1 MDILNFSAPNTG
13 SWIVDIIY
21 WIVSICGNVA
31 IGVIVFTIVLKL
43 LTFPFDYFSRASMRK
58 NSVKMEEMRPELE
71 KLQRQ
76 YADNK
81 EMYNRKMMAL
91 YKRNGY
97 SMWGSCLPTILT
109 LVIFIVAINAFTD
122 YSKFQNKTYFYNM
135 SNSYNNVVYAGFDLD
150 EEERYI
156 YRDEK
161 GKLIVKYEDI
171 ISADKNGDKVLN
183 NQDTEIDSTVGF
195 NNDFEIQYQ
204 IVFDRTEDGKDYS
217 TFVLTTTNSYITYN
231 HTFYEEN
238 GQKTWIKESFSPR
251 TDVLEGVASQ
261 DGYVLATK
269 ENNFLKIN
277 GQTYNELKGKDYKV
291 NKDGTTIPWDAE
303 RFILDIRQS
312 KSAETYRAEQ
322 QSFFWVKNIWVT
334 DSPSSHP
341 IESSW
346 STFRQ
351 THGYN
356 GANIGAII
364 DVNGDNGY
372 NSLIKKLSVEKSAP
386 NGYFIL
392 VALTALTSLFM
403 QLVMS
408 KSQKA
413 QMELQTVDGQ
423 GAQTQKI
430 MQWVMPIM
438 MAVFAFM
445 YTAAFSLYIII
456 SSLISIATTYLINF
470 IVDLQIKKENKN
482 KKVDQKIRGRIYVKK
497 EEVKKEEPK
506 KEKKNDKDNK
516 FAHQSGGDFLTGK
529 VKVKKNK
536 K

>member
-1 MDILNFSAPNTG
+1 MDILNFSAPSTG

-31 IGVIVFTIVLKL
+31 IGVILFTLILKL
-43 LTFPFDYFSRASMRK
+43 ITLPFDYFSRASMRK

-71 KLQRQ
+71 KLQKQ

-97 SMWGSCLPTILT
+97 SMWGACLPTILT

-135 SNSYNNVVYAGFDLD
+135 SNSYNNVVYAGFDVD
-150 EEERYI
+150 EQERYI
-156 YRDEK
+156 YRDK
-161 GKLIVKYEDI
+161 NGKLIVDCAGI
-171 ISADKNGDKVLN
+171 ISADTNLDNKLDE
-183 NQDTEIDSTVGF
+183 QDGF
-195 NNDFEIQYQ
+195 DNANFDITYQ
-204 IVFDRTEDGKDYS
+204 IVFDKNEDGKDYS

-251 TDVLEGVASQ
+251 ADVLEGVASQ
-261 DGYVLATK
+261 DGYVLASK

-277 GQTYNELKGKDYKV
+277 GKTFFELNGTEKEVK
-291 NKDGTTIPWDAE
+291 KDGTIILWDAE
-303 RFILDIRQS
+303 KFILDIRQS
-312 KSAETYRAEQ
+312 KSAETYRNEQ
-322 QSFFWVKNIWVT
+322 QSFFWVKNIWAT
-334 DSPSSHP
+334 DSPSAHP
-341 IESSW
+341 IQSSW
-346 STFRQ
+346 STFKQ

-356 GANIGAII
+356 GANIGK
-364 DVNGDNGY
+364 DGY
-372 NSLIKKLSVEKSAP
+372 ANLIAKLDYEKNAP

-403 QLVMS
+403 QLVTA

-423 GAQTQKI
+423 GAQTQKV

-445 YTAAFSLYIII
+445 YTAAFSLYIVI

-470 IVDLQIKKENKN
+470 IVDIQLKKEKA
-482 KKVDQKIRGRIYVKK
+482 KKPEQKVRGRVYVQKPQEKK
-497 EEVKKEEPK
+497 PEPK
-506 KEKKNDKDNK
+506 KEKKDKDDK
-516 FAHQSGGDFLTGK
+516 FAHQQGGDFLTGK
-529 VKVKKNK
+529 IKVKKNK
-536 K
+536 KK

>member
-1 MDILNFSAPNTG
+1 MDILNFSAPSTG

-21 WIVSICGNVA
+21 WIVSVCGNVA

-97 SMWGSCLPTILT
+97 SMWGACLPTILT

-135 SNSYNNVVYAGFDLD
+135 SNSYNNVVYAGFEYENN
-150 EEERYI
+150 EEYI
-156 YRDEK
+156 YR
-161 GKLIVKYEDI
+161 
-171 ISADKNGDKVLN
+171 
-183 NQDTEIDSTVGF
+183 T
-195 NNDFEIQYQ
+195 
-204 IVFDRTEDGKDYS
+204 
-217 TFVLTTTNSYITYN
+217 
-231 HTFYEEN
+231 EN
-238 GQKTWIKESFSPR
+238 GTFKLNLDNVLEEVEDQQKTTAYNENIQITETLIFNFTQETDKYRFSLY
-251 TDVLEGVASQ
+251 TK
-261 DGYVLATK
+261 DGYVKLTSTYTINTDGTVKQNFNEDRYILIEKKLLSLTPEQLDNDGGVEDYKLASK

-277 GQTYNELKGKDYKV
+277 GKTYNELKGKDYKV
-291 NKDGTTIPWDAE
+291 KQDGTTIPWDAE

-312 KSAETYRAEQ
+312 KSAETYRNEQ
-322 QSFFWVKNIWVT
+322 QSFFWVKNIWAT
-334 DSPSSHP
+334 DSPTSRP

-346 STFRQ
+346 SKFKQ

-356 GANIGAII
+356 GANIDAVI

-372 NSLIKKLSVEKSAP
+372 NSLIKKLSYEKNAP

-392 VALTALTSLFM
+392 VALTALSSLFM
-403 QLVMS
+403 QLVTA

-430 MQWVMPIM
+430 MKWVMPIM

-445 YTAAFSLYIII
+445 YTAAFSLYIVM
-456 SSLISIATTYLINF
+456 SSLISIGTTYLINF
-470 IVDLQIKKENKN
+470 IVDRQVKKENLN
-482 KKVDQKIRGRIYVKK
+482 KKTDQKIRGRIYVKK
-497 EEVKKEEPK
+497 PVEKKEEPK

-516 FAHQSGGDFLTGK
+516 FAHQQGGDFLTGK

>member
-1 MDILNFSAPNTG
+1 MNILNFSAPNTG

-21 WIVSICGNVA
+21 WIVSICGNVG
-31 IGVIVFTIVLKL
+31 IGVIIFTIILKL
-43 LTFPFDYFSRASMRK
+43 LTFPFDYFSRASMRR

-76 YADNK
+76 YAGNK
-81 EMYNRKMMAL
+81 EMYNSKMMAL
-91 YKRNGY
+91 YKKNGY
-97 SMWGSCLPTILT
+97 SMWGACLPTILT

-135 SNSYNNVVYAGFDLD
+135 TNSYNNVVYAGFDLD

-156 YRDEK
+156 YRDK
-161 GKLIVKYEDI
+161 TGKLVVKFEEIKNADLIDNDNIVN
-171 ISADKNGDKVLN
+171 AVDKNN
-183 NQDTEIDSTVGF
+183 N
-195 NNDFEIQYQ
+195 NFEI
-204 IVFDRTEDGKDYS
+204 IYS
-217 TFVLTTTNSYITYN
+217 ETTATANTVNFTVQTTNSYVIYKGIFNTN
-231 HTFYEEN
+231 TKN
-238 GQKTWIKESFSPR
+238 ISNESFEPR
-251 TDVLEGVASQ
+251 VDILESLTSEQ
-261 DGYVLATK
+261 LDNDGENDYILATE

-277 GQTYNELKGKDYKV
+277 GKTFNQIKADFDTDEIKA
-291 NKDGTTIPWDAE
+291 AE
-303 RFILDIRQS
+303 KFILDIRQS

-322 QSFFWVKNIWVT
+322 QSFFWVKNIWET
-334 DSPSSHP
+334 DSPSTHP
-341 IESSW
+341 IKTDWSS
-346 STFRQ
+346 FKQ

-356 GANIGAII
+356 GADINAVV
-364 DVNGDNGY
+364 DENGDNGY
-372 NSLIKKLSVEKSAP
+372 SSLIKKLDNEKTAP

-392 VALTALTSLFM
+392 VALTALSSLFM

-423 GAQTQKI
+423 GAQTQKV
-430 MQWVMPIM
+430 MQWVMPIL

-445 YTAAFSLYIII
+445 YTAAFSIYIIM
-456 SSLISIATTYLINF
+456 SSLVSVGTTYLINF
-470 IVDLQIKKENKN
+470 IVDRQIKKENKTKTN
-482 KKVDQKIRGRIYVKK
+482 TQKVRGRVYTKKVEEKK
-497 EEVKKEEPK
+497 QEPK